1 MIQQNA
7 ACDPAVHAICIQ
19 IARKCLWIIR
29 GCLRDE
35 ERHDAL
41 EAFYLAA
48 REALDKPQPQP
59 EV

>member
-7 ACDPAVHAICIQ
+7 PCDPAVHALCIQ
-19 IARKCLWIIR
+19 IARKCLWIMQ
-29 GCLRDE
+29 GCLRE
-35 ERHDAL
+35 VERRDAL

-48 REALDKPQPQP
+48 REALDKPQPQA